1 MANYEAFSRMESESW
16 SDSSRAS
23 KYVELFASAPD
34 HAIAPLLDAARCRK
48 GQKALDLCCGHGNVS
63 EVLSARGCAVSGL
76 DFSPSM
82 LELARKRV
90 PSVTFVEGDAQEL
103 PFNANEFDVVVSN
116 FGICHVPDQSRALSE
131 ANRVLRKGGH
141 FAMTVWCGPDVSPC
155 FDLLYGAVKTHGS
168 KDVGVPAGPDFHQ
181 FAKAETAKEMLSSA
195 GFSDVQLRV
204 VNCFFDLDKPELLC
218 EIFEKGT
225 VRAANLL
232 AAQPPER
239 LTAIRDAVTAA
250 VRRRFASGGRWRVP
264 MPASLASARK

>member
-1 MANYEAFSRMESESW
+1 METDSW
-16 SDSSRAS
+16 SDPLRAS

-34 HAIAPLLDAARCRK
+34 DAIASLLDAAKCQR

-63 EVLSARGCAVSGL
+63 EALRTRGCAVSGL

-90 PSVTFVEGDAQEL
+90 PEVTFVQGDAQEL
-103 PFNANEFDVVVSN
+103 PFNANDFDIVVSN
-116 FGICHVPDQSRALSE
+116 FGICHVPDQPRALSE
-131 ANRVLRKGGH
+131 VNRVLRKGGH
-141 FAMTVWCGPDVSPC
+141 FAMTVWCGPDISPC
-155 FDLLYGAVKTHGS
+155 FDLLYGAVKAHGS
-168 KDVGVPAGPDFHQ
+168 KDVSVPAGPDFHQ
-181 FAKAETAKEMLSSA
+181 FAKVETAKELLCSA
-195 GFSDVQLRV
+195 GFSDVRLRV
-204 VNCFFDLDKPELLC
+204 VNCFFNLDRPERLC

-239 LTAIRDAVTAA
+239 LTAIRSAVATA
-250 VRRRFASGGRWRVP
+250 VRSRFASGERWCVP